1 MTKVAA
7 IQFNPVIGKPRE
19 NLERI
24 CAWLDE
30 AAAKG
35 VNLAVFPEAALSGY
49 VFDERSEAFSIAEPI
64 PGPSSRKFEEKCAEL
79 KICAVTGLLERDGDR
94 LFNAAILCGPDG
106 MIGRYRKTHLPFLG
120 VDRFATP
127 GDLPLRVQDTS
138 AGRVGVMICYD
149 QRFPE
154 VARCL
159 ALEGADII
167 TLPTN
172 WPVGAESAPEFILR
186 TRALENR
193 VFLIGANR
201 VGTERGA
208 RFIGR
213 SCILDPAG
221 NRLAEA
227 DADSEIMLQADID
240 PMKARQKRL
249 VIEKGKFEMDTVG
262 DRRPDLYGILVEPK
276 EASVQSPSQDKN
288 ARTATARRR
297 EISEIARSPK

>member
-1 MTKVAA
+1 MIKVAA
-7 IQFNPVIGKPRE
+7 VQFNPEIGKPER
-19 NLERI
+19 NLERMLQY
-24 CAWLDE
+24 LDQ
-30 AAAKG
+30 AAATG
-35 VNLAVFPEAALSGY
+35 VKLAVFPEAALSGY
-49 VFDERSEAFSIAEPI
+49 VFDERSEALSVAEPV
-64 PGPSSRKFEEKCAEL
+64 PGPGSRKLEEKCAKL
-79 KICAVTGLLERDGDR
+79 NVFAVMGMLERDGER
-94 LFNAAILCGPDG
+94 LFNTAILCGPDG
-106 MIGRYRKTHLPFLG
+106 LLGHYRKTHLPFLG

-127 GDLPLRVQDTS
+127 GDFPLHVCDTPI
-138 AGRVGVMICYD
+138 GRIGVMICYD

-159 ALEGADII
+159 ALQGADII
-167 TLPTN
+167 VLPTN

-221 NRLAEA
+221 NRIAEA
-227 DADSEIMLQADID
+227 DAHSETLLAADIE
-240 PMKARQKRL
+240 PTRAREKRI

-262 DRRPDLYGILVEPK
+262 DRRPDLYGVLTETSPGQPVTVGVMKGK
-276 EASVQSPSQDKN
+276 EGL
-288 ARTATARRR
+288 
-297 EISEIARSPK
+297 